1 MSENPQGIVPPDRHT
16 ASDGVDHLHGPVPSF
31 EWVLEGVTETVVP
44 HLKTIAPILKWN
56 EEHFHVSTVSQED
69 PHLPEMF
76 RIELGAEPVGG
87 VDFLPLP
94 AKRTLMR
101 LFLCSDL
108 GTSCRIDDGN
118 NIIQGFATA
127 WLARLQGLGFLADK
141 VPSQNVPTRS
151 LGFALPPD
159 DDPSEES

>member
-1 MSENPQGIVPPDRHT
+1 MSESPQGVDPPNP
-16 ASDGVDHLHGPVPSF
+16 AAADGVAHLHGPIPSF
-31 EWVLEGVTETVVP
+31 EWILEGMAETVVP

-56 EEHFHVSTVSQED
+56 EEHFHVSTLRQED
-69 PHLPEMF
+69 PQLPELF
-76 RIELGAEPVGG
+76 RIELSNEPVGG

-127 WLARLQGLGFLADK
+127 WLARLQGLGFLANK
-141 VPSQNVPTRS
+141 VTSQDAQTRA
-151 LGFALPPD
+151 LGFSLPPD
-159 DDPSEES
+159 KDSSEES

>member
-1 MSENPQGIVPPDRHT
+1 MTTHDT
-16 ASDGVDHLHGPVPSF
+16 DDLHGPVPSF
-31 EWVLEGVTETVVP
+31 EWILEGETEIVVP

-56 EEHFHVSTVSQED
+56 DAHFHVSTVSQED
-69 PHLPEMF
+69 ADLPKLF

-94 AKRTLMR
+94 SKRTLMR

-118 NIIQGFATA
+118 NIIQRFATA
-127 WLARLQGLGFLADK
+127 WLSRLQRLGFLANK
-141 VPSQNVPTRS
+141 VAEQHARTRA
-151 LGFALPPD
+151 LGFALPT
-159 DDPSEES
+159 SEPPTTESLD

>member
-1 MSENPQGIVPPDRHT
+1 MSENPSGVRPEPD
-16 ASDGVDHLHGPVPSF
+16 AALGGADHLHGPVPSF
-31 EWVLEGVTETVVP
+31 EWILEGETDTVVP

-56 EEHFHVSTVSQED
+56 EEHFHVSSVRQED

-76 RIELGAEPVGG
+76 RIELGEEPVGG
-87 VDFLPLP
+87 IDFLPLP
-94 AKRTLMR
+94 TKRTLMR

-127 WLARLQGLGFLADK
+127 WLARLQRLGFLANR
-141 VPSQNVPTRS
+141 VTEQNRELRS

-159 DDPSEES
+159 EDPSEPD